1 MAFLLPKAYE
11 TTFLHIAAVNAGLV
25 HNLVENCTYANEF
38 FFFLHVLDTGFSAVY
53 ILSATG

>member
-1 MAFLLPKAYE
+1 MTIP
-11 TTFLHIAAVNAGLV
+11 I

-38 FFFLHVLDTGFSAVY
+38 FFFLYVLDTGFSAVY